1 MSSTLVGTLIFPFLF
16 LGPQTD
22 QMGIDAQICFAD
34 EFAIESASA
43 NARFVPSDQQ
53 NRVSPRVKREGDAPR
68 RQQR

>member
-43 NARFVPSDQQ
+43 NLSPAI
-53 NRVSPRVKREGDAPR
+53 NRIAFR
-68 RQQR
+68 RGSNAKAMRLAVRSAEA